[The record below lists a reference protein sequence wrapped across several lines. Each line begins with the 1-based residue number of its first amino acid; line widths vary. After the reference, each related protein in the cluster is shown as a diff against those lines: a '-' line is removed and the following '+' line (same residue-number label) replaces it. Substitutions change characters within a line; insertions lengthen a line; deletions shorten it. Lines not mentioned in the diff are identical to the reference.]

1 MITKLQVK
9 YIQSLGQ
16 KKLRDSA
23 QVFVAEGPKII
34 NELLAAVA
42 APVVQLFATAAWL
55 QAHAAVV
62 QNLPAATVQEVSLA
76 ELERLSFQQTPHDV
90 LGVFKK
96 PAPVKPD
103 FSHGIALMLDGI
115 QDPGNMGTLV
125 RIADWFGVRN
135 IVCSTD
141 CADAFAPKVVQG
153 SMGSI
158 VRVQL
163 LYTDLAAFVKNTQGL
178 SLYAA
183 TLHGENLNSMPP
195 LQQGV
200 IVIGNE
206 SKGIS
211 AALLDCCQHRVT
223 IPRIGQAES
232 LNAAVAAGIILSHL
246 IASPPTPLHGV

>member
-16 KKLRDSA
+16 KKLRDEA

-34 NELLAAVA
+34 NELLGAGPASLVT
-42 APVVQLFATAAWL
+42 LFATAQWI
-55 QAHAAVV
+55 AANALLI
-62 QNLPAATVQEVSLA
+62 QQLPAAAVNEVTST

-96 PAPVKPD
+96 PAPARPD
-103 FSHGIALMLDGI
+103 FSNKLSLMLDGI
-115 QDPGNMGTLV
+115 QDPGNMGTLI
-125 RIADWFGVRN
+125 RIADWFGVSN
-135 IVCSTD
+135 IVCSPD
-141 CADAFAPKVVQG
+141 CADGFAPKVVQA

-163 LYTDLAAFVKNTQGL
+163 LYTDLVELVSKTKGL
-178 SLYAA
+178 ALYAA
-183 TLHGENLNSMPP
+183 ALRGENLHAMPP
-195 LQQGV
+195 LKEGI

-211 AALLDCCQHRVT
+211 QALLNCCRHRVT
-223 IPRIGQAES
+223 IPRIGHAES

-246 IASPPTPLHGV
+246 TPGPSPPSA

>member
-16 KKLRDSA
+16 KKLRDLD

-34 NELLAAVA
+34 NELLGLVPASLIT
-42 APVVQLFATAAWL
+42 LFATAEWL
-55 QAHAAVV
+55 HCHTTTIQ
-62 QNLPAATVQEVSLA
+62 QLPAAAINEVKMP

-96 PAPVKPD
+96 PAPGRLD
-103 FSHGIALMLDGI
+103 FSNTLSLMLDGI
-115 QDPGNMGTLV
+115 QDPGNMGTLI
-125 RIADWFGVRN
+125 RIADWFGVSN
-135 IVCSTD
+135 IVCSPD
-141 CADAFAPKVVQG
+141 CADAFAPRVVQA

-158 VRVQL
+158 VRVHL
-163 LYTDLAAFVKNTQGL
+163 LYTDLLELVKNTKGL
-178 SLYAA
+178 TLYAA
-183 TLHGENLNSMPP
+183 TLRGESLNTMLPVKE
-195 LQQGV
+195 GV

-211 AALLDCCQHRVT
+211 QALLDACRHRVT

-232 LNAAVAAGIILSHL
+232 LNAAVAAGIILSRL
-246 IASPPTPLHGV
+246 TDG